1 MSILFDQ
8 LAERRIQQAINDGEM
23 DDLPGKGEPLNI
35 DDDSMVPEHLRM
47 GYRILKNAGFIPP
60 ELEQRNQALELCDL
74 VAQCEPDS
82 HQQRI
87 ALSKIRQ
94 LEFKMRIKGIDTR
107 FVHQYLRSIRCC

>member
-8 LAERRIQQAINDGEM
+8 LAERRIQQAINEGQM

-82 HQQRI
+82 NEQRV
-87 ALSKIRQ
+87 ALGKIHQ
-94 LEFKMRIKGIDTR
+94 LELKMRIKGIDTR
-107 FVHQYLRSIRCC
+107 FLHQYLRKMHSS